1 MCIWHS
7 AKEKFVIKCAPKIL
21 CLPTM
26 VEATPD
32 FGTGLQFST
41 CQSRQRS
48 TQNRTRWGRIPMTE
62 KRFITAQELLED
74 SFRLAAQVYD
84 SGFRPQFIVGIWRG
98 GAPIGI
104 AVQEF
109 FDFKKVETDHIAVRT
124 SSYYGIGTDKQSKE
138 IKVHGLHYIV
148 ENANADDGLLIVDD
162 VFDSGRSIFALKE
175 KLGQLMRLNMPK
187 DIRIACPYYKPQNTA
202 VPLKP
207 DYYIHASDEWL
218 VFPHEVSGLSP
229 QELAE
234 GKGDLRNIKEL
245 FL

>member
-1 MCIWHS
+1 MS
-7 AKEKFVIKCAPKIL
+7 
-21 CLPTM
+21 
-26 VEATPD
+26 
-32 FGTGLQFST
+32 
-41 CQSRQRS
+41 
-48 TQNRTRWGRIPMTE
+48 E

-74 SFRLAAQVYD
+74 SFRLAAQVYE

-124 SSYYGIGTDKQSKE
+124 SSYYGINKQSKQ

-148 ENANADDGLLIVDD
+148 ENANAGDGLLIVDD
-162 VFDSGRSIFALKE
+162 VFDSGRSIHALME
-175 KLGQLMRLNMPK
+175 NLSDLMRLNMPK
-187 DIRIACPYYKPQNTA
+187 DVRIACPYYKPQNTV

-207 DYYIHASDEWL
+207 DYFIHESDEWL

-229 QELAE
+229 EELAE
-234 GKGDLRNIKEL
+234 GKGDLKNIKHL
-245 FL
+245 FV